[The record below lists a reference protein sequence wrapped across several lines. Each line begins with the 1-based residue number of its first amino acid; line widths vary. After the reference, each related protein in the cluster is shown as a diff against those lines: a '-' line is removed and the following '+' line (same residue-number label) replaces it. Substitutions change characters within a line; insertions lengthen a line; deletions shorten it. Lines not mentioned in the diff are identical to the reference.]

1 MSGKISEEAMQEQA
15 ERAEYV
21 KNIGIEY
28 RFGCYEVRNLNFQSF
43 FEVKFSGK
51 KARILSIA
59 RRIHGSSATKF
70 SSGRSDFQEEL

>member
-28 RFGCYEVRNLNFQSF
+28 RFGCYEVRIHRKMS
-43 FEVKFSGK
+43 
-51 KARILSIA
+51 IL
-59 RRIHGSSATKF
+59 T
-70 SSGRSDFQEEL
+70 